1 MQPYYYVGILLGMC
15 PSVLFKYVC
24 ELQIIHVCRLRPFVE
39 ARSFEDMLNNGSVLW
54 SAHLLEHESV
64 HFVDWSDSVASWGP
78 STLWTV

>member
-1 MQPYYYVGILLGMC
+1 MFADYRLSMFVD
-15 PSVLFKYVC
+15 SVL
-24 ELQIIHVCRLRPFVE
+24 IE
-39 ARSFEDMLNNGSVLW
+39 AHSSENMLNNGSVLW